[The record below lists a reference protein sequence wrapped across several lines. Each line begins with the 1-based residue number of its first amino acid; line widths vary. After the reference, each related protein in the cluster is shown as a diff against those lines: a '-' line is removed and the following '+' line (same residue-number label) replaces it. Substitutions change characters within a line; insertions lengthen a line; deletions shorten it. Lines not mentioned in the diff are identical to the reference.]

1 MYVASRVEF
10 IHGGFCSDK
19 KPFYFSAGDLLTNL
33 TAYSH
38 HLTTFKEV
46 SHRNKIKAFLMTLTR
61 SNLISPGHCVNGE
74 QKTSKY
80 DRK

>member
-1 MYVASRVEF
+1 MYVALKVEF

-19 KPFYFSAGDLLTNL
+19 KPFYFRAGGLLTNL

-38 HLTTFKEV
+38 HLTTFEEI
-46 SHRNKIKAFLMTLTR
+46 SDRNKSKDFLMTLTR
-61 SNLISPGHCVNGE
+61 SNLISPKHCINGE

-80 DRK
+80 NRK